1 MYHTNSAPN
10 YEDAAR
16 RAKAQ
21 SKIRKTKR
29 IKDVHVKEHMQ
40 ELREQNF
47 KQRNKESIV

>member
-1 MYHTNSAPN
+1 MYHTNSAPG

-29 IKDVHVKEHMQ
+29 LQDASTKERMQ